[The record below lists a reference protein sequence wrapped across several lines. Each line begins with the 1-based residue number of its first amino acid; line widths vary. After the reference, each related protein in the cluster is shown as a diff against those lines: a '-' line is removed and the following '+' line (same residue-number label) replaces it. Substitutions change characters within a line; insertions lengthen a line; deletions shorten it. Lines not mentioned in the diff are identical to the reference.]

1 MTVFL
6 ILIPLRQHNGQQDT
20 RCVVCENEI
29 QTLFTRILFI
39 LISTGVFSP
48 PLNDKVCSGSKQ
60 SFISESVIGCC
71 VQQHLGLLDVCNDSL
86 NVSRDGS
93 VCKASLPIFP
103 WILHKAESAM
113 FLKSVPILGLH
124 RQIQMLS
131 CTLEK
136 EIWLS
141 SNFRHKIQNCTHSRC
156 PLILFQYICWNMKTV
171 DVFANL
177 DARAGWSE
185 AHKVF
190 CEMGLWD
197 GCYCFKW

>member
-6 ILIPLRQHNGQQDT
+6 ILIPLRQHNRQQDT
-20 RCVVCENEI
+20 HYVVCEGEI
-29 QTLFTRILFI
+29 QNIVHKEPFHFNFNRCIQ
-39 LISTGVFSP
+39 ST
-48 PLNDKVCSGSKQ
+48 LNDKVCSGSKQ
-60 SFISESVIGCC
+60 SFTSESVIGCC

-113 FLKSVPILGLH
+113 FLKSVSILGLH

-141 SNFRHKIQNCTHSRC
+141 SNFRHKARNCTHSRC

-171 DVFANL
+171 DVFANS
-177 DARAGWSE
+177 DARAGRSE
-185 AHKVF
+185 AHEAF
-190 CEMGLWD
+190 CRMGRWD